1 MVAVAT
7 VSAYSARYVHHWEV
21 PVTVRPLPVRVR
33 RAALEL
39 GQHLST
45 WRKLQ
50 NLTAEQV
57 AERAGITRGTLRRLE
72 HGDAAVGMGVT
83 LSVARALG
91 QLDQLVAALD
101 PYESDL
107 GRARADL
114 ILPQR
119 VRP

>member
-1 MVAVAT
+1 M
-7 VSAYSARYVHHWEV
+7 
-21 PVTVRPLPVRVR
+21 RVR
-33 RAALEL
+33 HAAHVL
-39 GQHLST
+39 GEHLT
-45 WRKLQ
+45 VWRKLQ

-72 HGDAAVGMGVT
+72 NGDPAVGLRVT

-107 GRARADL
+107 GRARANER
-114 ILPQR
+114 LPQR

>member
-1 MVAVAT
+1 MT
-7 VSAYSARYVHHWEV
+7 Q
-21 PVTVRPLPVRVR
+21 RPIPVRVR
-33 RAALEL
+33 HAAHTL
-39 GQHLST
+39 GEHLT
-45 WRKLQ
+45 VWRKLQ

-72 HGDAAVGMGVT
+72 NGDPAVGLGVT

-91 QLDQLVAALD
+91 QLDQFVAAMD

-107 GRARADL
+107 GRARADQR
-114 ILPQR
+114 LPQR